1 MLDHL
6 DFRRQGGVGLLNEP
20 PAEDLPR
27 PIYTDF
33 EDALIRTDALTDYTP
48 RSRAGV
54 LLTAL
59 RPHQWVKNLLVLLPL
74 FLAHEWN
81 QVAKL
86 ALAFA
91 ALAAIS
97 CAASAV
103 YVVNDLLDIEADRRH
118 PSKRHR
124 PFAAGELSLPA
135 GLLLACVAGLA
146 GVSIA
151 VGCVSLPFAGWLAI
165 YLVSTTAYSLYFKK
179 QLLVDV
185 ILLAGLYT
193 LRIAA
198 GAAAVDVPL
207 SPWLLAFSMFFFLSL
222 ALGKRYVE
230 LSRMAVAPG
239 AVLPGRGYCAGDAH
253 LLENIGPTSGYLA
266 VLVFCLYIDSDV
278 VGALYGNPSVLWL
291 ICPVLL
297 YWITRFWLLAR
308 RRQVTDDPVVFA
320 LRDPVSMGLIA
331 LTAVLVLL
339 ASA

>member
-1 MLDHL
+1 
-6 DFRRQGGVGLLNEP
+6 
-20 PAEDLPR
+20 
-27 PIYTDF
+27 
-33 EDALIRTDALTDYTP
+33 
-48 RSRAGV
+48 
-54 LLTAL
+54 
-59 RPHQWVKNLLVLLPL
+59 
-74 FLAHEWN
+74 
-81 QVAKL
+81 
-86 ALAFA
+86 
-91 ALAAIS
+91 
-97 CAASAV
+97 
-103 YVVNDLLDIEADRRH
+103 
-118 PSKRHR
+118 
-124 PFAAGELSLPA
+124 
-135 GLLLACVAGLA
+135 
-146 GVSIA
+146 
-151 VGCVSLPFAGWLAI
+151 
-165 YLVSTTAYSLYFKK
+165 LYFKK

-239 AVLPGRGYCAGDAH
+239 AALPGRGYCAGDAH

-278 VGALYGNPSVLWL
+278 VGALYRNPSVLWL

-320 LRDPVSMGLIA
+320 LRDSVSMGLIA